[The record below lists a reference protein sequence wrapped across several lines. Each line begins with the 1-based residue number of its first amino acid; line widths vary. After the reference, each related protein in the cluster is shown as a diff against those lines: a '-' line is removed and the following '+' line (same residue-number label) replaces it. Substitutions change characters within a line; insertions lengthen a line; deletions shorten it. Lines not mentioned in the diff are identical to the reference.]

1 MARRRR
7 ARYHVTTELPTR
19 PTWHALSIVDS
30 ALPLGALRLASPFR
44 VTGGDPWRLSFDVD
58 AGELGDPTN
67 FDAAMKRG
75 RELLGWIK
83 DALRAARLDPLSID
97 MTARPPRRRRPMVEE
112 AA

>member
-1 MARRRR
+1 MIYRVEA
-7 ARYHVTTELPTR
+7 ELPER
-19 PTWHALSIVDS
+19 PSWHQLSIVD
-30 ALPLGALRLASPFR
+30 AGLPLGALRLASPFR
-44 VTGGDPWRLSFDVD
+44 VVGSDPWHLRFDVD
-58 AGELGDPTN
+58 AGESGDPTN

-97 MTARPPRRRRPMVEE
+97 MTARPTRRRRPAVGE